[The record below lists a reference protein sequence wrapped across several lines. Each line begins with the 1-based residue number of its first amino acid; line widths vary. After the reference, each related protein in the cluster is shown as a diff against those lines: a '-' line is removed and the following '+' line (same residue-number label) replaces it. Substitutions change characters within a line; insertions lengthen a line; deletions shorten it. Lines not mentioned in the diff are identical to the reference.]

1 MTAFISTI
9 IEAWSELRIH
19 KTRVLLALIGV
30 ALSVAVLTTVVGVG
44 NLAREGMRLD
54 SERNGGREA
63 TLTVSVYADPGSAL
77 IPDSART
84 ARVLDGVVQRY
95 GFTHASHVSRAQGRF
110 QFPNGVQGVELTVVD
125 PPYGEIHRVD
135 VSEGAWFAADDA
147 DRMAPAVV
155 VNDAFYSAAGR
166 PNLTTQPQVT
176 LVGSPNATA
185 VIIGVMP
192 NQYPDAMPQGF
203 MLTQAAKS
211 VGVGADPWG
220 GGPGQELRIWVP
232 TAMAE
237 ELVSV
242 LNSDLA
248 QQLPG
253 AQVSVYRSDYAAYG
267 DPFAMVQLMVSGIAA
282 LILLLGAVGLLNIS
296 MVTVRYRVREIG
308 IRRSFGATSGRIF
321 TGVMMESVVGTT
333 VAGAVGVM
341 LAVAIVKH
349 PFVESKIAPGLD
361 IYPAFPV
368 EAALL
373 GLGSAVL
380 VGALAGAI
388 PALVAIRVKVID
400 AIRF

>member
-1 MTAFISTI
+1 MTAMISAMV
-9 IEAWSELRIH
+9 EAWSELRIH

-44 NLAREGMRLD
+44 NLAREGIRVD

-63 TLTVSVYADPGSAL
+63 TLTVSVQTGQANAES
-77 IPDSART
+77 PDSERT
-84 ARVLDGVVQRY
+84 KQILDATIERY
-95 GFTHASHVSRAQGRF
+95 GFSHASQLLRTQARF
-110 QFPNGVQGVELTVVD
+110 QFPNGVQNVELQVVD
-125 PPYGEIHRVD
+125 PPYGTIHRVD

-147 DRMAPAVV
+147 ARLAPAVV
-155 VNDAFYSAAGR
+155 VNEAFYSAAGR
-166 PNLTTQPQVT
+166 PNLVTEPQVSV
-176 LVGSPNATA
+176 LGSSPATA

-192 NQYPDAMPQGF
+192 NAYPQAMPQAF
-203 MLTQAAKS
+203 MLTEAAAA
-211 VGVGADPWG
+211 VGVGGDVTG
-220 GGPGQELRIWVP
+220 MGQELRVWVP
-232 TAMAE
+232 TEMAQQ
-237 ELVSV
+237 LVDV
-242 LNSDLA
+242 LTADLT

-253 AQVSVYRSDYAAYG
+253 AYVGVYRSDYAAYG
-267 DPFAMVQLMVSGIAA
+267 DPFAMVQIMVSGIAA

-341 LAVAIVKH
+341 LAVAIVKN
-349 PFVESKIAPGLD
+349 PFVESKVAPGLD
-361 IYPAFPV
+361 VYPAFPV

-373 GLGSAVL
+373 GLGAAVL

>member
-1 MTAFISTI
+1 MTAFISAMV
-9 IEAWSELRIH
+9 EAWSELRIH
-19 KTRVLLALIGV
+19 KTRVLLALLGV

-44 NLAREGMRLD
+44 NLAREGIRLD

-63 TLTVSVYADPGSAL
+63 TLTVSVQSDPGSTQA
-77 IPDSART
+77 PDAQKT
-84 ARVLDGVVQRY
+84 NRVLDAAVDRY
-95 GFTHASHVSRAQGRF
+95 GFTHASRVLRAQGRF
-110 QFPNGVQGVELTVVD
+110 QFPGGVQNVELTVVD
-125 PPYGEIHRVD
+125 PPYGAIHRVD
-135 VSEGAWFAADDA
+135 VAQGGWFAADDA
-147 DRMAPAVV
+147 DRLAPAVV
-155 VNDAFYSAAGR
+155 VNEAFYSAAGR
-166 PNLTTQPQVT
+166 PDLTTDPQLT
-176 LVGSPNATA
+176 ILGATDATA
-185 VIIGVMP
+185 VIIGVVP
-192 NQYPDAMPQGF
+192 DPYPEVMPQAF
-203 MLTQAAKS
+203 MLTEAAQL
-211 VGVGADPWG
+211 VGVSEDPWG
-220 GGPGQELRIWVP
+220 GGPGQELRIWAP
-232 TAMAE
+232 AGMAE
-237 ELVSV
+237 QLVSV
-242 LNSDLA
+242 LTADLA

-253 AQVSVYRSDYAAYG
+253 AYVNVYRSDYAAYG
-267 DPFAMVQLMVSGIAA
+267 DPFATVQLMVSGIAA

-341 LAVAIVKH
+341 LAVAVVKN
-349 PFVESKIAPGLD
+349 PFVESKVAPGLD